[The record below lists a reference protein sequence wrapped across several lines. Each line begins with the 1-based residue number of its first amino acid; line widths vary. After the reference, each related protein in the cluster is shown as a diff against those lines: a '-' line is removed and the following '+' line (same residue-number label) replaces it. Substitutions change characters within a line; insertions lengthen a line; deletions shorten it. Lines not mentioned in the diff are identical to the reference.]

1 VLAMFEWIKGGFGP
15 AIRIALVL
23 ACVSQSIALPAETV
37 AVRYREGVGHGFLV
51 LRTPDGKPLADGDS
65 TQVVRGDLVTSKMSF
80 KFADGSVYEE
90 TTIFSQRGTFQLLK
104 DHVVEKGPQFK
115 PPIETSIDATT
126 GEVTVRYTDDHGK
139 EKVLTEK
146 LALPPDVA
154 NGMLF
159 TLLKDV
165 EPRVPQTTVS
175 YVAVTPK
182 PRLVHLNII
191 PQNQVPFSIGN
202 HTHKATRYL
211 ITVKIGGLAGLI
223 APLVGKKSPNMQ
235 AWVLAEGAPAFVR
248 YDRSIMMVPPGGW
261 NLLFLPHGPAVRLI
275 HSNSLQTFNVIL
287 SFKPPY
293 DGCSDQCG
301 EVMSHHVRPTPSRM

>member
-1 VLAMFEWIKGGFGP
+1 VLAMFEWIKSGFGP
-15 AIRIALVL
+15 AIQIALLL
-23 ACVSQSIALPAETV
+23 ACVFQPIALPAESV

-80 KFADGSVYEE
+80 KFADGSIYEE
-90 TTIFSQRGTFQLLK
+90 TTIFSQRGTFRLLN

-115 PPIETSIDATT
+115 PPMETSIDATT
-126 GEVTVRYTDDHGK
+126 GQVTVRYTDDHWN

-165 EPRVPQTTVS
+165 EPSVPQTTVS
-175 YVAVTPK
+175 YVAATPK
-182 PRLVHLNII
+182 PRLVRLNII

-223 APLVGKKSPNMQ
+223 APLVRKKPPNMQ

-248 YDRSIMMVPPGGW
+248 YD
-261 NLLFLPHGPAVRLI
+261 GPLYRDGPTWRMELAI
-275 HSNSLQTFNVIL
+275 PAAWPSSAANSQ
-287 SFKPPY
+287 
-293 DGCSDQCG
+293 Q
-301 EVMSHHVRPTPSRM
+301 

>member
-1 VLAMFEWIKGGFGP
+1 MFEWLKSGFGP
-15 AIRIALVL
+15 AIRIALLL
-23 ACVSQSIALPAETV
+23 ACVFQPIALPAESV
-37 AVRYREGVGHGFLV
+37 AVRYREGVSHGFLV
-51 LRTPDGKPLADGDS
+51 LRTPDGKPLADGES

-80 KFADGSVYEE
+80 KFTDGSVYEE

-104 DHVVEKGPQFK
+104 DHVVQKGPQFK
-115 PPIETSIDATT
+115 PPMETSIDATT
-126 GEVTVRYTDDHGK
+126 GQVTVRYTDDHGK

-165 EPRVPQTTVS
+165 EPSVPQTTVS

-191 PQNQVPFSIGN
+191 SQNQVPFSIGN

-223 APLVGKKSPNMQ
+223 APLVGKKPPDMQ

-248 YDRSIMMVPPGGW
+248 YD
-261 NLLFLPHGPAVRLI
+261 GPLYGDGPTWRMELAI
-275 HSNSLQTFNVIL
+275 PAAWPSSADNSQ
-287 SFKPPY
+287 
-293 DGCSDQCG
+293 Q
-301 EVMSHHVRPTPSRM
+301 